1 MTDDEANQLRN
12 RIWLL
17 RDHKRR
23 SVDLRYGETH
33 EADRLQREDM
43 DLCRRLAEA
52 GYSLYVEIQDQ

>member
-23 SVDLRYGETH
+23 SADLRYGETP
-33 EADRLQREDM
+33 EADRLQAEELE
-43 DLCRRLAEA
+43 LCRRLNEA